1 MNNRRN
7 KPELR
12 ESFVVDRQDNLLNY
26 LMANS
31 VTLSK
36 NKLKLCLQK
45 KCILVNGQSVTQYDF
60 PLKKGMHIDILK
72 QQRDPLAGSPYVKVV
87 YEDLW
92 LVVIEKQSGIISM
105 QNGFRGLCVKTLLDN
120 YFLKMKRGCKAHV
133 VHRLDRDTSG
143 LMIFAK
149 STEVQQIFDKHWQ
162 ELIYDRR
169 YIAVVSGNMEEDK
182 GIVDTWLKDNKAY
195 HTYSSPTDNGGKR
208 AITHYWT
215 LDRKNN
221 HSLVE
226 LKLLTGRK
234 NQIRVHM
241 ETLGHPVIGDKK
253 YGAID
258 DDPINRLGLH
268 AFLLDFR
275 HPITGQAMH
284 FETPFPHAF
293 LKLFSENKN
302 EMKKREQ

>member
-1 MNNRRN
+1 
-7 KPELR
+7 
-12 ESFVVDRQDNLLNY
+12 
-26 LMANS
+26 
-31 VTLSK
+31 
-36 NKLKLCLQK
+36 
-45 KCILVNGQSVTQYDF
+45 KCILVNGQSVTQSDF

-87 YEDLW
+87 YEDQW